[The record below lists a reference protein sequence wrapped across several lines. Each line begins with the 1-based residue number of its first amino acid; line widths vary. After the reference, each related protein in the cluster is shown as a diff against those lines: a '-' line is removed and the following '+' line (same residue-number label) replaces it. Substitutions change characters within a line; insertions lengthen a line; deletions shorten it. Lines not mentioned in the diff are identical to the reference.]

1 MDHIFLDEAEKAKHR
16 DAIHRLCEEFPDK
29 VDFIRHS
36 YLEVLERVAAEATIR
51 TYLTILITREVK
63 TLLRIQ
69 ELTQPD

>member
-1 MDHIFLDEAEKAKHR
+1 MYQILLDETEKTQHE

-29 VDFIRHS
+29 VDFIRRS

-69 ELTQPD
+69 ELTELD